1 MVGQHL
7 GKIGR
12 KNALLGAICIM
23 TLATAM
29 FAVAGLIE
37 DDNTFYIISF
47 LARLIQGIAAA
58 TLLVTVPSII
68 ALEYPENQAKY

>member
-1 MVGQHL
+1 MVGQFL

-12 KNALLGAICIM
+12 KNAILGALCIM

-29 FAVAGLIE
+29 FAVAGLID
-37 DDNTFYIISF
+37 DDNTFYVISF
-47 LARLIQGIAAA
+47 FARLIQGVAAS

-68 ALEYPENQAKY
+68 AIEYP